1 MENIVISN
9 QEKLDKAKREIQQQ
23 GAEKLHILADFD
35 RTLTKA
41 FVDGKPIS
49 SLLWLLY
56 NGKYL
61 SEDYAKKAQD
71 LHDKYH
77 SIETDPKTPKEEK
90 RKAMEEWWEKHF
102 DLLVKSGLNKKD
114 IKAVIESDKVKLRD
128 GSNDFFE
135 LLKEKNI
142 PLVIMSSSGLGEE
155 GISMYLSRANKLY
168 NNIYIISNSFVWD
181 ESGGVVAVKK
191 PIIHG
196 MNKDETMVKSFPDIY
211 KKIENRKNVILLGD
225 NPEDIGMVEGFDC
238 ENIIKIGF
246 LNDKTEEK
254 LESYKKYFDI
264 VILNDGPMDFINDLL
279 KEISK

>member
-1 MENIVISN
+1 MENVIISN
-9 QEKLDKAKREIQQQ
+9 QSKLDKSREEISRQ
-23 GAEKLHILADFD
+23 GTGKLHILADFD

-41 FVDGKPIS
+41 VVDGKPVA

-61 SEDYAKKAQD
+61 SENYAKKAQE

-77 SIETDPKTPKEEK
+77 AIETDHKISKEEK
-90 RKAMEEWWEKHF
+90 RKAMEEWWTKHL

-114 IKAVIESDKVKLRD
+114 VKAVVESDKVKLRE
-128 GSNDFFE
+128 GAIEFFD
-135 LLKEKNI
+135 LLKGNDI

-155 GISMYLSRANKLY
+155 GISMYLSRVGKLY
-168 NNIYIISNSFVWD
+168 NNINIISNSFIWD
-181 ESGGVVAVKK
+181 KNGGVVAVKK

-225 NPEDIGMVEGFDC
+225 NPEDVGMIEGFDC
-238 ENIIKIGF
+238 DNIIKIGF
-246 LNDKTEEK
+246 LNDKIEEN
-254 LESYKKYFDI
+254 LENYKKYFDVI
-264 VILNDGPMDFINDLL
+264 ILNDGSMSFINNLL
-279 KEISK
+279 KEII